1 MSDEG
6 SQQDHH
12 EEGVSTDNDK
22 VGEEQEYGEEGEP
35 EEDPYMN
42 NHDLIGVQGIIRAQ
56 KNEIEKKKVS
66 WLITDSV
73 AWSENRKWE
82 VLQKSPRASSHA
94 PEFCVEVH
102 WW

>member
-42 NHDLIGVQGIIRAQ
+42 NHDLIGVQGIIRA
-56 KNEIEKKKVS
+56 
-66 WLITDSV
+66 
-73 AWSENRKWE
+73 
-82 VLQKSPRASSHA
+82 
-94 PEFCVEVH
+94 
-102 WW
+102 